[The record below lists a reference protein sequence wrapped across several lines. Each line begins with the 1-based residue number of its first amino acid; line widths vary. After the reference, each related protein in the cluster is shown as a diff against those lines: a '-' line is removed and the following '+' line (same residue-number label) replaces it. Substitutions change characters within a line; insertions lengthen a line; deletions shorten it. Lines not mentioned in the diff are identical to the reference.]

1 MVQIT
6 CWGARGSIAVCG
18 PEYIRY
24 GGETTCLEVR
34 TGSGD
39 IIILDAGTGI
49 RRLGHHLAAQGKVEA
64 TLLFTHAH
72 WDHITGFPFFSPVHD
87 ETTTLDVA
95 CCAFKPD
102 FVSRLLEYTMA
113 APYFPLPLA
122 KVKARIGYPDLCR
135 PRFRLGGITV
145 ETIPLSHPNGGV
157 GYKLTEGGRSFVFI
171 TDNQLGY
178 RHPNG
183 VDREAYLRFCQGAD
197 FLVHDAEYTP
207 EEYQRY
213 LRYGHSSY
221 LDALDLALE
230 AGVDRFA
237 LHHHNQLR
245 TDQEVDE
252 MVEDCR
258 RRVSRAGS
266 SLEVMAMAV
275 GLTVEV

>member
-1 MVQIT
+1 MEIT

-18 PEYIRY
+18 SEYVRY

-34 TGSGD
+34 TGSGEL
-39 IIILDAGTGI
+39 IILDAGTGI

-87 ETTTLDVA
+87 EATTLAVA
-95 CCAFKPD
+95 CCAFKPG

-122 KVKARIGYPDLCR
+122 KVKARIEYPDLCR
-135 PRFRLGGITV
+135 PRFELGGLTV

-157 GYKLTEGGRSFVFI
+157 GYKLIEKGRSFVFL
-171 TDNQLGY
+171 TDNQLGF

-183 VDREAYLRFCQGAD
+183 VEWEAYVRFCQGVD

-207 EEYQRY
+207 EEYRRY

-230 AGVDRFA
+230 AGVGRFA

-245 TDQEVDE
+245 TDQEVDGL
-252 MVEDCR
+252 VEDCR
-258 RRVSRAGS
+258 QKITEAGRN
-266 SLEVMAMAV
+266 LEVTAMAV

>member
-1 MVQIT
+1 VQIT

-18 PEYIRY
+18 PEYVRY

-34 TGSGD
+34 TASGD
-39 IIILDAGTGI
+39 LVILDAGTGI
-49 RRLGHHLAAQGKVEA
+49 RRLGYHLAAQGKVEA

-87 ETTTLDVA
+87 ETTRLAVA
-95 CCAFKPD
+95 CCAFKPA
-102 FVSRLLEYTMA
+102 FVSRILEYTMA

-122 KVKARIGYPDLCR
+122 KVKARIEYPDLCR
-135 PRFRLGGITV
+135 PWFHLGGLRV

-157 GYKLTEGGRSFVFI
+157 GYRFTEGGRSFVFL
-171 TDNQLGY
+171 TDNELGF

-183 VDREAYLRFCQGAD
+183 VEREDYLRFCQGAD
-197 FLVHDAEYTP
+197 FLIHDAEYTP

-213 LRYGHSSY
+213 LHYGHSSY
-221 LDALDLALE
+221 LEALELALE
-230 AGVDRFA
+230 AGVGRFA

-245 TDQEVDE
+245 TDPEVE
-252 MVEDCR
+252 ELVEDCR
-258 RRVSRAGS
+258 QRVRAAGR

-275 GLTVEV
+275 GLRVEV